1 MRISVR
7 VIPGGRSNE
16 VVELGEGAYK
26 VKVTTVP
33 EKGKANASVQKLLAR
48 HIGVSKS
55 KLILVKGE
63 TSQDKIFEII
73 A

>member
-7 VIPGGRSNE
+7 VIPGARTNE
-16 VVELGEGAYK
+16 VLELGERAYK

-33 EKGKANASVQKLLAR
+33 EKGKANVAVQKLLAKHLR
-48 HIGVSKS
+48 IPKS
-55 KLILVKGE
+55 KLILVKGD

-73 A
+73 V